1 MLQPPPFPPPSQ
13 IKGNSCKYTTF
24 LGKFCLFV
32 YLQEYPN
39 LSNPSGAWR
48 FPFFCAQPIL
58 TAVPSGKSA
67 TRTSK
72 YHFPRIGY
80 YRGYIDCLL
89 RKKKNKNKFRSA
101 QANTTSGEKWLYKG
115 GGGEKW
121 FFENQCLRELC
132 DVIRTDCLCTVY
144 INYLMKVN
152 LIPFLTPCVALAVQ

>member
-1 MLQPPPFPPPSQ
+1 MGKLKFDCCSINITPPPFPHPSK

-24 LGKFCLFV
+24 LGEFCLFV

-80 YRGYIDCLL
+80 CRGYIDCLL
-89 RKKKNKNKFRSA
+89 RTTPKNKFRSA
-101 QANTTSGEKWLYKG
+101 QAYTTSGEKWFSKG
-115 GGGEKW
+115 GGGRKIYFRKPLMPSGTMW
-121 FFENQCLRELC
+121 RHSHGLFLYS
-132 DVIRTDCLCTVY
+132 VY
-144 INYLMKVN
+144 
-152 LIPFLTPCVALAVQ
+152 